1 LVKSFIILLIAV
13 LLAACSGN
21 SNSSGTTGGTSSS
34 GGSGQTSS
42 STSSG
47 TSSNE
52 PAKDN
57 ATDLSGE
64 LTVALWDA
72 SAAEVLNETIA
83 EFNKLY
89 PNIKITVNLTPWSD
103 YWTSLQ
109 TSLAGG
115 AGPDVF
121 WMNGPNVHKYSSL
134 GQLKPLDEF
143 MARDGI
149 GKSDYNDALI
159 TLYSVNDTLYGM
171 PYFSDVVALYYNK
184 KLFDDANVPY
194 PDETWTWD
202 VLRENAKK
210 LTDES
215 KGIFG
220 YIAPTGGQIGYYNL
234 IHQAGG
240 YVISE
245 DMKKSGFD
253 TPEALE
259 AIQFMLDLMYVDKSS
274 PNAFQ
279 QLETPATEL
288 FASNRLAMFPAV
300 SPNTKTFYEALGENL
315 GIAML
320 PAGKQKAAIVHGI
333 AWVMNGNTKQEEA
346 AWAFIKF
353 LGGETGQSHYAKIGA
368 GTPALKSAWNE
379 WANAYPTLNMQ
390 AIIDSYSIGV
400 PYPISKNTAEW
411 NVEQNKYMEDILTQ
425 KIDPATGLKELAG
438 KVDAIL
444 AAEQ

>member
-1 LVKSFIILLIAV
+1 MKRSVKSFILLLMA
-13 LLAACSGN
+13 LLLVACSGN
-21 SNSSGTTGGTSSS
+21 SNSSGNTDGTSFS
-34 GGSGQTSS
+34 GGSTQTSDA
-42 STSSG
+42 
-47 TSSNE
+47 SSNG
-52 PAKDN
+52 PGKDDSS
-57 ATDLSGE
+57 DLSGD

-72 SAAEVLNETIA
+72 SAAEVLNETIS
-83 EFNKLY
+83 EFNKHY
-89 PNIKITVNLTPWSD
+89 PNVKITVNLTPWSD

-143 MARDGI
+143 LARDGI
-149 GKSDYNDALI
+149 SKADYNDSLI
-159 TLYSVNDTLYGM
+159 SLYSVNDTLYGM

-184 KLFDDANVPY
+184 KLFDDAGVPY

-202 VLRENAKK
+202 TLRDNAKK

-259 AIQFMLDLMYVDKSS
+259 AIQFMLDLMYADKSS

-288 FASNRLAMFPAV
+288 FASGRLAMFPAV
-300 SPNTKTFYEALGENL
+300 SPNTKTFYEALGDNL

-333 AWVMNGNTKQEEA
+333 AWVMNGNTKHEEA
-346 AWAFIKF
+346 AWTFMKF
-353 LGGETGQSHYAKIGA
+353 LARDVGQLHYAKIGA
-368 GTPALKSAWNE
+368 GTPALKSAWDE
-379 WANAYPTLNMQ
+379 WAGAYPTLNMQ
-390 AIIDSYSIGV
+390 AIIDSYAIGV

-411 NVEQNKYMEDILTQ
+411 NVEQNKYMEDIFTQ
-425 KIDPATGLKELAG
+425 KIDPATGLKELAQ